1 MRWETLH
8 MHSRYNYSRTSTPPY
23 TGCSGGLQI
32 GIPHVKSHL
41 SRYQH
46 PCWSPHNPDKQAS
59 LELPRLG
66 TSTFQE
72 QHCFPLFAFR
82 SPVRTISRITC
93 CWKSRELFCRNTQD
107 SRELSADRSF
117 AASCGAKSNF
127 RAEPA
132 SLPHTIFTGS
142 RTAWGNRD
150 LTLEL
155 WS

>member
-1 MRWETLH
+1 MGKCGGRPCTCAAGIT
-8 MHSRYNYSRTSTPPY
+8 RTSTPPY
-23 TGCSGGLQI
+23 TGCSGGLQM

-46 PCWSPHNPDKQAS
+46 PCLSPHNPDKQAS

-72 QHCFPLFAFR
+72 QHCFPLFALQSEPSARYRVVGNHESR
-82 SPVRTISRITC
+82 SVEILRILGNYQ
-93 CWKSRELFCRNTQD
+93 RG
-107 SRELSADRSF
+107 RSF

-127 RAEPA
+127 RADPA

-150 LTLEL
+150 LTLEH